1 MKAVETITFRTLAK
15 KANLSY
21 KAVAKAVQELGVEVF
36 SMRMKAYGHKG
47 YVNQI
52 KLNDAE
58 KVITKAVEY
67 KEVPKTRVS
76 KLDQLK
82 SNGFEI
88 LYETKTQY
96 RLSRNGIVR
105 SVGKSKSL
113 EKILNLFQNKVVEP
127 KEVEAPAE
135 VVEPKEVVV
144 NEEESMDFEKFYG
157 NVEEE
162 PIAYKPKEDEIQAIK
177 SEVEKEFPN
186 TEIKNLKVLEKK
198 DSTHYIV
205 QWEGIEHNSSLGDI
219 SVGFPAIDITIQP
232 EEKEEG
238 TLDINKLYELY
249 AKRDA
254 ARNLGK
260 VAE

>member
-1 MKAVETITFRTLAK
+1 MVETITIRTVAR

-21 KAVAKAVQELGVEVF
+21 KAVAKAVEELGVEVF
-36 SMRMKAYGHKG
+36 SMRMKAYGHRG

-67 KEVPKTRVS
+67 KEVPRTRVS
-76 KLDQLK
+76 KLEQLK
-82 SNGFEI
+82 ANGFEI
-88 LYETKTQY
+88 LSETKTQY
-96 RLSRNGIVR
+96 RLSRNGITR

-113 EKILNLFQNKVVEP
+113 EKILNLFQNKVE
-127 KEVEAPAE
+127 
-135 VVEPKEVVV
+135 EPKEVVV

-162 PIAYKPKEDEIQAIK
+162 PITYKPTEDEIKAIK

-198 DSTHYIV
+198 GSTHYLV
-205 QWEGIEHNSSLGDI
+205 QWDGTEHNSSLGDI
-219 SVGFPAIDITIQP
+219 PVGFPAIDITIQP
-232 EEKEEG
+232 EEKEESSLG